1 MHEEEEEEEETE
13 EEGENDSDP
22 DNSMRQQN
30 LISIQNKTYK
40 MFLDI
45 MHYWL
50 KRNERNLGI
59 GTFYK
64 AKFFLSNMLA
74 FLKFLSFI
82 IGEILCI

>member
-1 MHEEEEEEEETE
+1 MHEEEEEEEETEETE

-22 DNSMRQQN
+22 DNSMRQQD

-59 GTFYK
+59 GTFY
-64 AKFFLSNMLA
+64 
-74 FLKFLSFI
+74 
-82 IGEILCI
+82 